1 MIDRRLIEVHTGK
14 VLDESF
20 AVDFSESDYPEEWNV
35 QKDRLQ
41 FMLDNGLMDKKEL
54 YREFN
59 KDITDIEIEQRLEEL
74 EPEVEEP
81 QAPVSPLVSA
91 LQRG

>member
-1 MIDRRLIEVHTGK
+1 
-14 VLDESF
+14 
-20 AVDFSESDYPEEWNV
+20 
-35 QKDRLQ
+35 
-41 FMLDNGLMDKKEL
+41 MDKKEL

-59 KDITDIEIEQRLEEL
+59 PDITDEELEQRLEEL